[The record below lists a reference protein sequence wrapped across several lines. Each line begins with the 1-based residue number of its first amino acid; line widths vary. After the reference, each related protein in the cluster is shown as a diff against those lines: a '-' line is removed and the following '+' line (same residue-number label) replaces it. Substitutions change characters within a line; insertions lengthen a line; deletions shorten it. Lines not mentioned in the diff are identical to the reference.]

1 MRRIIARVEHIETG
15 CGDGPV
21 VMLAR
26 TVDALEGFLVE
37 QAGETMVGC
46 RLAQDLHRQKVIVD
60 GNVRAREDGRD
71 FVLARSDL
79 VMLGLGIHAHA
90 P

>member
-1 MRRIIARVEHIETG
+1 MIVARRRDRGTQQLLIVIDGLNDGSQRKQEDVVVCGVIARVEHIETG

-26 TVDALEGFLVE
+26 TVDTLEGFLVE

-46 RLAQDLHRQKVIVD
+46 RLA
-60 GNVRAREDGRD
+60 
-71 FVLARSDL
+71 
-79 VMLGLGIHAHA
+79 
-90 P
+90 